1 MLRGSA
7 RPAIF
12 GRGCIPKYMRRTSVL
27 LAFAALVLIAA
38 VGYTYKLRIAKSR
51 HAPAHPVPQVKPG
64 YEAVA
69 TEWRYDKD
77 DPQSNKPVV
86 RVKAKS
92 FEATHDPSTFELHD
106 LALRLYDKDAAHYT
120 YVKSDR
126 ALFDE
131 GSGLL
136 KSAGPVSIV
145 MNVPQDK
152 DAENKDEAAK
162 RVRVETSGV
171 VYETKSGKAST
182 DQPARFV
189 FPDGDGQAVGGEY
202 DPTTKSLHLRS
213 QVSLNWV
220 GKGPAAKR
228 FHVETADLVYKEAEQ
243 KVYLSP
249 WSKMQRDCTTIQGL
263 GSVVTL
269 QDGVLHQ
276 IDTDHASGT
285 DDRDDRRT
293 SYSADKMT
301 ALFDGNGD
309 LVNIVGENNAKVMS
323 SQPAAR
329 TTLTSNRA
337 DLRFAISTST
347 GPDGKPQD
355 SSDLHLVLA
364 DGHAVAES
372 VPRPQ
377 PGVQLAETRILRSEH
392 IELEMKAGGKDLQE
406 IRTSS
411 QAQLEFVPN
420 RPDQSHRIVD
430 ASHLRVL
437 YGPDS
442 YVDTFLA
449 WNAATRTDK
458 PAPPKKTSGP
468 PSGPA
473 LTWSDQLIARFT
485 PNTNNVATVEQAGNF
500 RYQEGPRKAWAKKAL
515 LNQTVNRM
523 TLIGDAHV
531 VDDTGSAVAENI
543 VMNQANGDMDA
554 TGNVVSTHQPDKNEK
569 PGTSMLDATKAMQA
583 KADLM
588 RTREN
593 NTEVHYEGHAV
604 MWQGAN
610 RISAKVIDINRDD
623 QSLNASG
630 NVVSDLVDSKSD
642 AAPSA
647 APIFTNVYAPEL
659 QYRDDTRIAN
669 YTGGVK
675 LVRDKMTILSKELK
689 AYLTPK
695 ADNNKDDSS
704 LDHAFADG
712 NVTIY
717 DVLANHR
724 TREGTSEHA
733 EYFTKEDKV
742 VLNGGAPHVKDSYKG
757 TTEGQQLTYFS
768 GDDHLIVEGA
778 KKQLAFTQMKK
789 K

>member
-1 MLRGSA
+1 
-7 RPAIF
+7 
-12 GRGCIPKYMRRTSVL
+12 MRRTSVL
-27 LAFAALVLIAA
+27 LAFAALVLTAA
-38 VGYTYKLRIAKSR
+38 VGFTYKLRVARAR
-51 HAPAHPVPQVKPG
+51 HAPVHPTPKVKPG

-77 DPQSNKPVV
+77 DPQTNKPVV
-86 RVKAKS
+86 RVRAKS
-92 FEATHDPSTFELHD
+92 FEATHDPSTFELKQ
-106 LALRLYDKDAAHYT
+106 LALRLYAKDAAHYT
-120 YVKSDR
+120 YIKCDK

-136 KSAGPVSIV
+136 KSQGPVSIV

-162 RVRVETSGV
+162 LVRVQTSGV
-171 VYETKSGKAST
+171 TYETKSGKAST
-182 DQPARFV
+182 DQLAHFV
-189 FPDGDGQAVGGEY
+189 FPDGNGEAVGGDY
-202 DPTTKSLHLRS
+202 DPNTKALHLHS

-220 GKGPAAKR
+220 GKGPAQKT
-228 FHVETADLVYKEAEQ
+228 FHVETSDLVYKEAEQ

-276 IDTDHASGT
+276 IDTDHAFGT
-285 DDRDDRRT
+285 DERDDRHT

-301 ALFDGNGD
+301 ALFDENGD
-309 LVNIVGENNAKVMS
+309 LVNIVGENNAKVLA

-337 DLRFAISTST
+337 DLRFSISTST
-347 GPDGKPQD
+347 GPDGKQQD

-364 DGHAVAES
+364 DGKAVAES
-372 VPRPQ
+372 VPLPQ
-377 PGVQLAETRILRSEH
+377 PGTQLPETRILRSEH
-392 IELEMKAGGKDLQE
+392 IELEMKPGGRDVQE
-406 IRTSS
+406 IRTST

-420 RPDQSHRIVD
+420 RPDQSHRVVD

-442 YVDTFLA
+442 YVDTFMA

-458 PAPPKKTSGP
+458 PTHPKSTNEQAT
-468 PSGPA
+468 GPA
-473 LTWSDQLIARFT
+473 LTWSDQLIAKFT
-485 PNTNNVATVEQAGNF
+485 PSTNNVATIEQEGNF
-500 RYQEGPRKAWAKKAL
+500 RYQEGARKAWAETAS
-515 LNQTVNRM
+515 LNQIENRM
-523 TLIGDAHV
+523 TLTGNAHV
-531 VDDTGSAVAENI
+531 LDDTGSATADKI

-554 TGNVVSTHQPDKNEK
+554 VGNVVSTHQPDKNEK

-588 RTREN
+588 RTRDN

-610 RISAKVIDINRDD
+610 RIAAKVIDINRDE
-623 QSLNASG
+623 QSLKAAG
-630 NVVSDLVDSKSD
+630 NVTSDLVDNNSD
-642 AAPSA
+642 SAPGT
-647 APIFTNVYAPEL
+647 PPVFTNVYAPAL
-659 QYRDDTRIAN
+659 NYRDDTRVAD
-669 YTGGVK
+669 YAGGVK
-675 LVRDKMTILSKELK
+675 LVRAKMTIVSNELK
-689 AYLTPK
+689 AFLTPK
-695 ADNNKDDSS
+695 SDDNKDASS

-712 NVTIY
+712 KVTIF
-717 DVLANHR
+717 DVLPNNR

-733 EYFTKEDKV
+733 EYYTKEDKV

-757 TTEGQQLTYFS
+757 ITEGQQLTYYN
-768 GDDHLIVEGA
+768 GDDHLTVEGA